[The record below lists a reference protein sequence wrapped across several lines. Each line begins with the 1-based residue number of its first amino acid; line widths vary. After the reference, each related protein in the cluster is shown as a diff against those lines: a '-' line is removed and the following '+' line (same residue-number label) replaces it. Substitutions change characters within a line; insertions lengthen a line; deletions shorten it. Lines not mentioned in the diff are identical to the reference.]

1 MFRTGPGM
9 GPPRV
14 VIRVNRSVL
23 LVRPWRE
30 RLGSRDVQ
38 GPGASG
44 GGFPARWR
52 RWPARIGLSES
63 MGCTRG
69 CGMVVRA
76 RAAIRA
82 GSYRLQ
88 VPEHKFKSHPGV
100 PPARLTELAHS
111 PLVPSLICS
120 MLPRGVGPHLRPRSE
135 SSKGGWG

>member
-1 MFRTGPGM
+1 MDGQNRPGD

-14 VIRVNRSVL
+14 VNRVNRSVL

-44 GGFPARWR
+44 GGIPVGGWRWA
-52 RWPARIGLSES
+52 ARIGLSES

-100 PPARLTELAHS
+100 PPARLT
-111 PLVPSLICS
+111 VPACLKLIYVFVLFAAS
-120 MLPRGVGPHLRPRSE
+120 TTSATA
-135 SSKGGWG
+135 